1 MEIKALFIVFHGFD
15 PSNGIS
21 KKITYQI
28 NALNACGLHTQ
39 LCYMDENYSKRRMV
53 GNQVI
58 AENSETNRV
67 RLYC

>member
-28 NALNACGLHTQ
+28 YALNACGLHTQ
-39 LCYMDENYSKRRMV
+39 LCYMDENYSK
-53 GNQVI
+53 G
-58 AENSETNRV
+58 EW
-67 RLYC
+67 